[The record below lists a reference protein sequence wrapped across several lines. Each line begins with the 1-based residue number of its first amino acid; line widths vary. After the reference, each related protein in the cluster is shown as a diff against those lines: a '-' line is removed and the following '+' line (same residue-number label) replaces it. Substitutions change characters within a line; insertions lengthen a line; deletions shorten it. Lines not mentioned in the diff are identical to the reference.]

1 MKKFFT
7 RTRILKLFAL
17 AFFIFMNVMF
27 YTLEAGGMG
36 TGFSS
41 AWDISP
47 VFGIF
52 LSLVIGVPTL
62 GYIYFIIM
70 DI

>member
-7 RTRILKLFAL
+7 RTRIGKLFGI
-17 AFFIFMNVMF
+17 AFFVMMNFFF

-41 AWDISP
+41 AWDIHP
-47 VFGIF
+47 IFGIF
-52 LSLVIGVPTL
+52 LSLVLGVPTL
-62 GYIYFIIM
+62 GWVYFFIM